1 MSIRELE
8 NIKPLDAKAM
18 SEAEKRW
25 LSVVKPLFSLGR
37 LEKTITQIAGI
48 KGKSDFTLDKK
59 ALVIMCADNG
69 VVSEGIS
76 QCGSEVTA
84 TVAKSFL
91 EKKST
96 VCIMAERANVDILP
110 IDAGMASDVND
121 IPKIKVSYGTKNIA
135 TGAAMSREECVTI
148 IKRSIEL
155 VGKLKNDGYD
165 LLLTGEMGIGNTTT
179 AAASAAV
186 LLEAEAE
193 KVTGKGAGLD
203 HKRLI
208 KKINVVKKSIAINA
222 PDPNDPIDIISKVGG
237 FDIAAMTGLFLGGAV
252 HRIPIIMDGLIS
264 SVAALSAVKMNGYV
278 KNFIIPSHL
287 SNEPAGKM
295 IMNKLGMEPFL
306 TCGMFLGEGS
316 GAVAVVPVLDMA
328 LDVYKKLGTFDKW
341 EHEAYKIL
349 R

>member
-1 MSIRELE
+1 
-8 NIKPLDAKAM
+8 
-18 SEAEKRW
+18 
-25 LSVVKPLFSLGR
+25 
-37 LEKTITQIAGI
+37 
-48 KGKSDFTLDKK
+48 
-59 ALVIMCADNG
+59 
-69 VVSEGIS
+69 
-76 QCGSEVTA
+76 
-84 TVAKSFL
+84 
-91 EKKST
+91 
-96 VCIMAERANVDILP
+96 MAERANVDILP

-155 VGKLKNDGYD
+155 VGKLKKDGYD